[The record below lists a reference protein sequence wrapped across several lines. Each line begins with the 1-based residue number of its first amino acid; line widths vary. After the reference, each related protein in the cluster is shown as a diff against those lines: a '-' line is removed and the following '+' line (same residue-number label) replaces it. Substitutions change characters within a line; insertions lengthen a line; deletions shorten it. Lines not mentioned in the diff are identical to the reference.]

1 MCMHI
6 WKIGFPALIA
16 YHTNLRIFW
25 LVGQMARILY
35 CGNKNASTWAM
46 RAWLALR
53 EAGLEFEERAVELR
67 PPQRAI
73 QLAEIGRFSPPA
85 AVPVLVDDGA
95 VIFDS
100 MAIMEYANDLSGGV
114 LLPADIQQRAQA
126 RAFAAWVH
134 AGLSGLC
141 SQVSF
146 EAVFYPQSPVFDAQ
160 GQAEAQR
167 LCQVWEQ
174 QLQAS
179 GGPYLFSSLSL
190 ADLALTPTLLRL
202 QSCLGDFKN
211 WPLTQAWATQLLQ
224 RPAVQEWM
232 TAAKALE
239 PVWE

>member
-1 MCMHI
+1 
-6 WKIGFPALIA
+6 
-16 YHTNLRIFW
+16 
-25 LVGQMARILY
+25 MARILY

-53 EAGLEFEERAVELR
+53 EAGLDFEEQAVELR

-73 QLAEIGRFSPPA
+73 QLAEVGRFSPPA
-85 AVPVLVDDGA
+85 AVPVLVDEGV

-100 MAIMEYANDLSGGV
+100 MAIMEYANDVSGGA
-114 LLPADIQQRAQA
+114 LLPVDIRQRACA

-146 EAVFYPQSPVFDAQ
+146 EEIFYPQSPVLNAK
-160 GQAEAQR
+160 GQEEAQR
-167 LCQVWEQ
+167 LCQIWEQ
-174 QLQAS
+174 QLQVS
-179 GGPYLFSSLSL
+179 GGPYLFVSLSL
-190 ADLALTPTLLRL
+190 ADLALVPTLLRL
-202 QSCLGDFKN
+202 RACLGDFKQ
-211 WPLTQAWATQLLQ
+211 WPLTQTWSEQLLQ

-232 TAAKALE
+232 LVANALE